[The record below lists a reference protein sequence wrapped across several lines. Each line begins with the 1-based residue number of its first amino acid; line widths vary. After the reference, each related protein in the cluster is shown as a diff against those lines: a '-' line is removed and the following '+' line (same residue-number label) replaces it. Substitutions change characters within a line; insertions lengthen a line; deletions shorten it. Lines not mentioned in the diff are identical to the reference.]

1 MMTLLALSAWLGLL
15 CAVSPCFLAA
25 NIAAVGFLAQNCQS
39 RRKVL
44 LAGILYALG
53 RVSAYVAVGAL
64 LSAGMTAAPGLSH
77 FLQKY
82 MTLLMG
88 PLLVLVSL
96 PMLDLVAVPWPDGKG
111 RGLAGRLAAH
121 GGALGTFLIGAVF
134 ALAFCPASAAIFFG
148 QLMPLMFSQKAYF
161 LPPLAFGIST
171 ALPAV
176 LGAFLLAFSA
186 HRLGTAC
193 KRIAAVEFWLRRLTG
208 IAFLLIGLWITCTVT
223 LMGR

>member
-88 PLLVLVSL
+88 PLLVLVSSRCWIW
-96 PMLDLVAVPWPDGKG
+96 WPFPG
-111 RGLAGRLAAH
+111 RTAKAGDWRDA
-121 GGALGTFLIGAVF
+121 
-134 ALAFCPASAAIFFG
+134 
-148 QLMPLMFSQKAYF
+148 
-161 LPPLAFGIST
+161 LPPMAERWEPFSSGLC
-171 ALPAV
+171 LPW
-176 LGAFLLAFSA
+176 LSA
-186 HRLGTAC
+186 PPPPPSSLVSSC
-193 KRIAAVEFWLRRLTG
+193 P
-208 IAFLLIGLWITCTVT
+208 
-223 LMGR
+223 

>member
-111 RGLAGRLAAH
+111 RGLAGRLAAN
-121 GGALGTFLIGAVF
+121 GGACGAFFIGALF
-134 ALAFCPASAAIFFG
+134 ALEFCPSSAAIFFG
-148 QLMPLMFSQKAYF
+148 QLMPLMFTRELFF
-161 LPPLAFGIST
+161 LPAMVFGFAT
-171 ALPAV
+171 AVPAM
-176 LGAFLLAFSA
+176 LGAFLLAFCA

-223 LMGR
+223 LK